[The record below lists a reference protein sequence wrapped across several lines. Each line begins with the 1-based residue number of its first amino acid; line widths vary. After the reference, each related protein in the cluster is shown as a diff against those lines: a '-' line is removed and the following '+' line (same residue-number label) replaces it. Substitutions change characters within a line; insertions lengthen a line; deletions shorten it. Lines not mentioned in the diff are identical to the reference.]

1 MFFHRLRGTLVSVAL
16 AGTLVLGAC
25 GGSDGDSSSD
35 TTADTAGQTTDSTPV
50 DEAARLEAFCSSA
63 SDEGINASN
72 LEDDAQVEE
81 VAAQMTARAEA
92 LNELAATAPS
102 EVAADVTAVADAAT
116 AMAESLASDPTLA
129 NFNEVVQQYATPEL
143 ESASQKIDDF
153 VATNCEG

>member
-1 MFFHRLRGTLVSVAL
+1 
-16 AGTLVLGAC
+16 
-25 GGSDGDSSSD
+25 
-35 TTADTAGQTTDSTPV
+35 
-50 DEAARLEAFCSSA
+50 
-63 SDEGINASN
+63 
-72 LEDDAQVEE
+72 
-81 VAAQMTARAEA
+81 MTARAEA